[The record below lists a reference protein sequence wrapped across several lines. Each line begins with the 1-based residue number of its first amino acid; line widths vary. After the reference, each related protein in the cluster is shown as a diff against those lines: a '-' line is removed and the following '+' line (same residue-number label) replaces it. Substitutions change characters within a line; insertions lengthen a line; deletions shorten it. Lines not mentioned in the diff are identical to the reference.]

1 MKKSV
6 KITVVGMVLNTF
18 LFGIKLAGGIVSGS
32 LALFSDSFNSLTDI
46 MASVAIFVAV
56 RVGTISADEDHPFG
70 HHRAEPIA
78 GLIVAILAAILGF
91 EVLRNAFE
99 SIFSPRGLE
108 IHWYIFVIVALSIVV
123 KIFLTILFRQEAK
136 RSRSP
141 ALYASSVDHRNDILV
156 STSVLIGSFLVWM
169 GHPLFDSIV
178 AFLIGSF
185 IIYSGFRIGIE
196 NVDFLMGKTPDTE
209 VIDHLKALALSV
221 DGVLN
226 LNEVKAHYL
235 GNFIQIEIHIEVD
248 RAHTTELSHSI
259 AKKVRA
265 RLEEEEIV
273 DFAFVHVDP
282 V

>member
-18 LFGIKLAGGIVSGS
+18 LFGIKLFGGVVSGS
-32 LALFSDSFNSLTDI
+32 LALYSDSFNSLTDI

-56 RVGTISADEDHPFG
+56 RVGTTSADEDHPFG

-78 GLIVAILAAILGF
+78 GLIVAIFAAILGF

-99 SIFSPRGLE
+99 SIFTPRELV
-108 IHWYIFVIVALSIVV
+108 IYWYIFAIVIVSIVL
-123 KIFLTILFRQEAK
+123 KIFLTILFKIEAK
-136 RSRSP
+136 RNKSP
-141 ALYASSVDHRNDILV
+141 ALFASSIDHRNDILV
-156 STSVLIGSFLVWM
+156 SCSVLIGSILVRL
-169 GHPLFDSIV
+169 GHPLFDSSV
-178 AFLIGSF
+178 AFVIGSF
-185 IIYSGFRIGIE
+185 IVYSGFKIGVE
-196 NVDFLMGKTPDTE
+196 NVNFLMGKTPDQET
-209 VIDHLKALALSV
+209 IDRLKSLALSV
-221 DGVLN
+221 DGVLD

-248 RAHTTELSHSI
+248 RRQTTQRSHSI
-259 AKKVRA
+259 ATEVRNI
-265 RLEEEEIV
+265 LQEEEIV